1 MFSLPRYSPQRL
13 TFFLTV
19 IRNVSMNDTN
29 PSRSGWLSKRTVAVV
44 LLISCLGSP
53 AAAINVLYD
62 FEGTDDPEVIDKYA
76 NDGLQ
81 NAGVFQNVFPDDTSD
96 PIYGS
101 QAAFF
106 DLPEEPQGITVPPY
120 STLEVPD
127 STFGTD
133 FSLTLAAHFRND
145 EDPLDFTRL
154 FSSYRGTSAV
164 SPERI
169 LLDFDRRD
177 PGNINGLRAIVNNTV
192 VQPESVPAAIDAI
205 NPGEYHHF
213 AMTINA
219 GTVKGYLNGTEI
231 LSGDVGLGYSN
242 AMNIFLGEDPHDGG
256 GSADEQF
263 KGNIDEF
270 LLIQRALP
278 ASDIAQLAAGNTVSS
293 VVTPQPGE
301 RAVYYDFEGA
311 TAADLFTDD
320 GAQDGILAEVT
331 AIVSGAGEGKLGNG
345 AVNFQDPRVNDPPPP
360 PSPFSQLNLGPVG
373 NLGDQFTLSA
383 AINAFAGGQN
393 SGGLARIFS
402 TYNGGGS
409 PAGRLILDVNPFAES
424 GGLGTRLILPDGTV
438 VATDTAPLDFVNET
452 VTVTYDQ
459 GEVKIYL
466 SGVEIASG
474 TANTTGDVDLGEF
487 DLRVGEDLGGSVNE
501 NFVGI
506 MDDVLIRSDALTPE
520 QVLLLHNSGA
530 SALPAPPLPDPDFA
544 DSDFDED
551 GNVDGVDL
559 AAWETGFGLTGSA
572 TKADGDATGEGNVA
586 GDDFMIWQR
595 ENGSSL
601 NLNSSAANVPE
612 PAAFALIGLAWAVWA
627 GSSRS
632 SASRR

>member
-1 MFSLPRYSPQRL
+1 
-13 TFFLTV
+13 
-19 IRNVSMNDTN
+19 MNDLN
-29 PSRSGWLSKRTVAVV
+29 HFGSDRRSQRIAAA
-44 LLISCLGSP
+44 LLLVGCLAGHP
-53 AAAINVLYD
+53 AWAINVLYD
-62 FEGTDDPEVIDKYA
+62 FEGTDDPLVVDKYA
-76 NDGLQ
+76 NDGVQ
-81 NAGVFQNVFPDDTSD
+81 NALVYQNVFPDDTSD

-101 QAAFF
+101 QSAFF
-106 DLPEEPQGITVPPY
+106 DLPEEFEGITVPPY
-120 STLEVPD
+120 STLEVPET
-127 STFGTD
+127 TFGTD
-133 FSLTLAAHFRND
+133 YSLTLAAHFRND

-154 FSSYRGTSAV
+154 FTSYRGTGAV
-164 SPERI
+164 SAERLI
-169 LLDFDRRD
+169 LDFDRR
-177 PGNINGLRAIVNNTV
+177 GQNIQGLRAIVNNTV
-192 VQPESVPAAIDAI
+192 IQPESVPPAIDAI

-213 AMTINA
+213 AMTIDA
-219 GTVKGYLNGTEI
+219 GTVKGYLNGTEMI
-231 LSGDVGLGYSN
+231 SGDVGLGYSN
-242 AMNIFLGEDPHDGG
+242 SLNIFLGEDPHDGG

-278 ASDIAQLAAGNTVSS
+278 ASDIAQLAAGNPVSS
-293 VVTPQPGE
+293 VVTPLPGE

-311 TAADLFTDD
+311 SPVDLFTDD
-320 GAQDGILAEVT
+320 GAQDGILAEVSML
-331 AIVSGAGEGKLGNG
+331 VSGAGEGAIGNG
-345 AVNFQDPRVNDPPPP
+345 AVNFQDPRVNNPPPP

-393 SGGLARIFS
+393 GGGLARIFS
-402 TYNGGGS
+402 TYRGSGS
-409 PAGRLILDVNPFAES
+409 PAGRLILDVNPFAEA

-438 VATDTAPLDFVNET
+438 VATDVAPLDFNNET

-459 GEVKIYL
+459 GEVKLYL

-487 DLRVGEDLGGSVNE
+487 ELRVGEDLAGGVNE

-520 QVLLLHNSGA
+520 QVMLLHTSGA

-559 AAWETGFGLTGSA
+559 AAWESGFGLTGSA
-572 TKADGDATGEGNVA
+572 TKSQGDATGEGNVA
-586 GDDFMIWQR
+586 GDDFLIWQR

-601 NLNSSAANVPE
+601 NLTQSAANVPE
-612 PAAFALIGLAWAVWA
+612 PAALALIAMAWAVWA
-627 GSSRS
+627 GG
-632 SASRR
+632 ARRP